1 MNIKQIFSKTGRTIS
16 KYSPEIFTG
25 LGVVG
30 FGATAYLA
38 YKSKDDVE
46 LVVENIEEKR
56 ANDEPVDKVEVA
68 KDLAVALYIPISV
81 GVLSG
86 VSILMAHRIQRK
98 RILALTGALAA
109 QQAQNLYFENKYR
122 KVHGDEK
129 YEEFM
134 VPTEQVEYEEEDKN
148 GKKKKKVEEVKK
160 EIDKSIGQWYSDSTE
175 YVSDDHTYNMAYI
188 ESVSETLQTRLFQ
201 RGTLLLN
208 EVREELGLERIRAGA
223 LLGWTSADN
232 FDIQRVVT
240 TMGDITKGES
250 PEQIWV
256 TWAKPRY
263 IYDDIEFNDRYGIY

>member
-1 MNIKQIFSKTGRTIS
+1 
-16 KYSPEIFTG
+16 
-25 LGVVG
+25 
-30 FGATAYLA
+30 
-38 YKSKDDVE
+38 
-46 LVVENIEEKR
+46 
-56 ANDEPVDKVEVA
+56 
-68 KDLAVALYIPISV
+68 
-81 GVLSG
+81 
-86 VSILMAHRIQRK
+86 
-98 RILALTGALAA
+98 
-109 QQAQNLYFENKYR
+109 
-122 KVHGDEK
+122 
-129 YEEFM
+129 M

-256 TWAKPRY
+256 TWTKPRY

>member
-1 MNIKQIFSKTGRTIS
+1 IEMNIKQIFSKTGRTIS

-30 FGATAYLA
+30 YGATAYLA

-223 LLGWTSADN
+223 LLG
-232 FDIQRVVT
+232 
-240 TMGDITKGES
+240 
-250 PEQIWV
+250 
-256 TWAKPRY
+256 
-263 IYDDIEFNDRYGIY
+263 